1 MSIPDLFRR
10 KGNARMSQSS
20 PLSSTPVKL
29 GLIGAAVAAILA
41 ATALSVTTI
50 GPGQRGVLMDFGAVQ
65 PGVLDPGIHV
75 LIPVMQSVAKIDVR
89 VQKYSVPETAASKDL
104 QDVETTAAIN
114 WHILPQDSEWVYQHL
129 GREKAVE
136 QNILAPDVANA
147 VKAVTAKYN
156 AEDLIVHRD
165 QVRAGIETMVKQNL
179 LPYHIVVDSVNIT
192 NFSFSPEF
200 SAAIERKQ
208 VAQQKAL
215 QATYELQRATVQAK
229 QKVVTATAEAE
240 AMKLKEVSVTPELIQ
255 WEAVQKWNGRLPRI
269 LAGGKMPFIMA
280 LPKSAVSV
288 SPARKGAAK

>member
-1 MSIPDLFRR
+1 MKAQI
-10 KGNARMSQSS
+10 
-20 PLSSTPVKL
+20 KL
-29 GLIGAAVAAILA
+29 GLVAVGIIIL
-41 ATALSVTTI
+41 LIMSIMSLTTI
-50 GPGQRGVLMDFGAVQ
+50 GPGQRGVLMNFGAVQ
-65 PGVLDPGIHV
+65 NGVLNPGLHF
-75 LIPVMQSVAKIDVR
+75 LIPVMQHVAKIDVR

-136 QNILAPDVANA
+136 QNILAPDVSNA
-147 VKAVTAKYN
+147 VKAITAKYN

-165 QVRAGIETMVKQNL
+165 EVRAGIENMIKQNL
-179 LPYHIVVDSVNIT
+179 LSYHIVVDSVNIT
-192 NFSFSPEF
+192 NFSFSSQF

-229 QKVVTATAEAE
+229 QKVVTATAEAK

-255 WEAVQKWNGRLPRI
+255 WEAVQKWNGKLPHI
-269 LAGGKMPFIMA
+269 MAGGKLPFMVAIHSSGN
-280 LPKSAVSV
+280 SA
-288 SPARKGAAK
+288 PQHP

>member
-1 MSIPDLFRR
+1 M
-10 KGNARMSQSS
+10 A
-20 PLSSTPVKL
+20 LSKL
-29 GLIGAAVAAILA
+29 GLKAVAIVVSLLAIGM
-41 ATALSVTTI
+41 SVTTI
-50 GPGQRGVLMDFGAVQ
+50 GPGQRGVLMNFDAVQ
-65 PGVLDPGIHV
+65 PGVLNPGLHF
-75 LIPVMQSVAKIDVR
+75 LIPVMQHVAKIDVR

-104 QDVETTAAIN
+104 QDVETTAAVN

-165 QVRAGIETMVKQNL
+165 EVRAGIENMVKQNL

-192 NFSFSPEF
+192 NFAFSPEF

-229 QKVVTATAEAE
+229 QKVVTATAEAR
-240 AMKLKEVSVTPELIQ
+240 AMKLKEVSVTPDLIQ
-255 WEAVQKWNGRLPRI
+255 WEAVQKWNGKLPHI
-269 LAGGKMPFIMA
+269 MAGGNLPFLMA
-280 LPKSAVSV
+280 LPAQVSSAVAQKAV
-288 SPARKGAAK
+288 VAHP